1 MPLAAGLVIG
11 ATVAPRLMISHAAGP
26 FAALDL
32 MSCTKGSSPAA
43 HSSGASNMRGSL
55 PILTICSDCL
65 RVFSGA
71 MRHAVGVPP
80 LNSGCNPTTW

>member
-32 MSCTKGSSPAA
+32 MCDSELHQGFFAGGTQLGREQYAEAPGDPY
-43 HSSGASNMRGSL
+43 HLLRLPSGFRGY
-55 PILTICSDCL
+55 
-65 RVFSGA
+65 
-71 MRHAVGVPP
+71 
-80 LNSGCNPTTW
+80 NSA